1 MVDGLSGLPGQAVV
15 HHVHLVQQQDI
26 ETVVNLFLGMVGI
39 GVMGIQSSRNIAS
52 QGHVLSMA
60 DGHLGQ
66 IGPCALWHA
75 LEDLN

>member
-1 MVDGLSGLPGQAVV
+1 MVDGLPGLPGQAVV

-39 GVMGIQSSRNIAS
+39 CVMGIQSNNNIAT
-52 QGHVLSMA
+52 QGHVLSMV

-66 IGPCALWHA
+66 IGPCVL
-75 LEDLN
+75 

>member
-1 MVDGLSGLPGQAVV
+1 MVDGLPGRPGQAVV

-26 ETVVNLFLGMVGI
+26 ETVVTLFLVMVGI

-52 QGHVLSMA
+52 QGHALSME

-75 LEDLN
+75 LEDPN